1 MNNYHIEKL
10 ASENALVGEGPM
22 WDSDK
27 KVLYWI
33 DIQGKKFWEYNPKT
47 NLKSP
52 FIIVLKG
59 GISTGSIL

>member
-10 ASENALVGEGPM
+10 ACENALVGEGPM

-33 DIQGKKFWEYNPKT
+33 DIQGKKFW
-47 NLKSP
+47 
-52 FIIVLKG
+52 
-59 GISTGSIL
+59 

>member
-10 ASENALVGEGPM
+10 ACENALVGEGPM

-47 NLKSP
+47 NLNNLLDEGFFCSRSCPK
-52 FIIVLKG
+52 
-59 GISTGSIL
+59 